1 MLKRK
6 YTRLYAAIVG
16 AIFTMAML
24 VISSD
29 YAQAEVSADQST
41 AVIFVYQRVGEDSVP
56 QSNISVERFK
66 EHITELTKGGYSVL
80 PLPQVID
87 ALKNGSPL
95 PPKTV
100 GITFEGGYQPTIAK
114 VMPLLEEAK
123 LPFTIFFATDMAE
136 GGNSAHMTWDQI
148 KKLKKNKLV
157 SLGVLPATYEH
168 MVNQNPEQN
177 SALINRAVSKYRD
190 ILGEDP
196 VFFAYPYGEYNSA
209 LKKQLSGYNFKAVFG
224 QQSGVVHSHSDF
236 MALPRFTMTD
246 DYGDLDRFVLTAN
259 AKPLPVSDIVPEDTV
274 FTQNPPIIGFTVT
287 SELGNLSQLSCFGS
301 GQGKL
306 RLTRIG
312 GNRIEIRPDQPFVDR
327 RTRVNCTLPDYAAAS
342 GEPQSWRWFGML
354 LIAASLEEDPEVD
367 SQEHP
372 ENPENQ

>member
-87 ALKNGSPL
+87 ALKNDSPL

-114 VMPLLEEAK
+114 VMPLLRGA
-123 LPFTIFFATDMAE
+123 
-136 GGNSAHMTWDQI
+136 
-148 KKLKKNKLV
+148 
-157 SLGVLPATYEH
+157 
-168 MVNQNPEQN
+168 
-177 SALINRAVSKYRD
+177 
-190 ILGEDP
+190 
-196 VFFAYPYGEYNSA
+196 
-209 LKKQLSGYNFKAVFG
+209 
-224 QQSGVVHSHSDF
+224 
-236 MALPRFTMTD
+236 
-246 DYGDLDRFVLTAN
+246 DRKST
-259 AKPLPVSDIVPEDTV
+259 
-274 FTQNPPIIGFTVT
+274 
-287 SELGNLSQLSCFGS
+287 
-301 GQGKL
+301 
-306 RLTRIG
+306 RL
-312 GNRIEIRPDQPFVDR
+312 
-327 RTRVNCTLPDYAAAS
+327 
-342 GEPQSWRWFGML
+342 
-354 LIAASLEEDPEVD
+354 
-367 SQEHP
+367 
-372 ENPENQ
+372 